1 MVNSGT
7 VNDKKFLLCRN
18 QCLPEA
24 DDSVVN
30 DNPDSCLLYIPIVT
44 AADKRQVFFL
54 RI

>member
-7 VNDKKFLLCRN
+7 LNNKQLLLGRN

-24 DDSVVN
+24 GDSVVN
-30 DNPDSCLLYIPIVT
+30 DNPDSCLLYIPIGT